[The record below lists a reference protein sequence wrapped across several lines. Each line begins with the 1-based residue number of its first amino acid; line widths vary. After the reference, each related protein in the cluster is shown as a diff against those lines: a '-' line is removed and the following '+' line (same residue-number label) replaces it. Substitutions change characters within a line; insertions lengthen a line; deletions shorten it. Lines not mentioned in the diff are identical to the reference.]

1 MKTTNSQTSSEQLI
15 WDSAL
20 ALQLCKLLY
29 KLNPGV
35 HFSVRTFIPA
45 LKKEV
50 EQITGAV
57 TRCVLVATAKA
68 LSDVNRLKKV
78 LL

>member
-20 ALQLCKLLY
+20 ALQLC